1 MKRIAVVTRDE
12 FLYKKIALSLADH
25 DTVMLGSNDD
35 FSNFERVFL
44 DIDTCD
50 VASVGKVTMSRRGN
64 CDLPIPFDIDAP
76 ARYLSKKVSAR
87 LIPERREVT
96 LGDISV
102 KLTEL
107 EFLLFSLIVEA
118 GGEAVSRERILYEIW
133 HGEADGGIVN
143 VYVHYLREKLEIGGE
158 RVIVASRGKGY
169 SLSEKYAKMFGERSG
184 D

>member
-12 FLYKKIALSLADH
+12 FLYKKIALSLEGCDA
-25 DTVMLGSNDD
+25 VMLGSSDVVTGFD
-35 FSNFERVFL
+35 KVFW

-50 VASVGKVTMSRRGN
+50 AASFGKITMSRRGN

-76 ARYLSKKVSAR
+76 ARYLAKTVVAR
-87 LIPERREVT
+87 LLPERREVT
-96 LGDISV
+96 LGDVSV

-107 EFLLFSLIVEA
+107 EFLLFELIVEA
-118 GGEAVSRERILYEIW
+118 GGEAVSRERILDQVW

-143 VYVHYLREKLEIGGE
+143 VYIHYLREKLESGGE

-169 SLSEKYAKMFGERSG
+169 SLSEKYAKMFRERSG

>member
-1 MKRIAVVTRDE
+1 MKKIAVLTRDE
-12 FLYKKIALSLADH
+12 FLYKKIALSFEGCN
-25 DTVMLGSNDD
+25 TVMLGSGDD
-35 FSNFERVFL
+35 AHGFDRVFL
-44 DIDTCD
+44 DLDTCEA
-50 VASVGKVTMSRRGN
+50 ASVGKVTMSRRVS
-64 CDLPIPFDIDAP
+64 CDLPVPFGIDAP
-76 ARYLSKKVSAR
+76 ARYLSKKASAR

-107 EFLLFSLIVEA
+107 EFLLFSLIVDA
-118 GGEAVSRERILYEIW
+118 GGEAVSREEILERVW

-143 VYVHYLREKLEIGGE
+143 LREKLESGGE

>member
-1 MKRIAVVTRDE
+1 MKKIAVLTRDE
-12 FLYKKIALSLADH
+12 FLYKKIALSLEGCN
-25 DTVMLGSNDD
+25 TVMLGSGDD
-35 FSNFERVFL
+35 AHGFDRVFL
-44 DIDTCD
+44 DLDTCE
-50 VASVGKVTMSRRGN
+50 VASVGKVTMSRRVS
-64 CDLPIPFDIDAP
+64 CDLPIPFGIDAP
-76 ARYLSKKVSAR
+76 ARYLSEKASAR

-118 GGEAVSRERILYEIW
+118 GGEAVSREEILERVW

-143 VYVHYLREKLEIGGE
+143 VYIHYLREKLESGGE

>member
-12 FLYKKIALSLADH
+12 FLYKKIALSLAGH

-35 FSNFERVFL
+35 FSGFDRVFL
-44 DIDTCD
+44 DIDTCEA
-50 VASVGKVTMSRRGN
+50 ASVGKVTMSRHSY

-76 ARYLSKKVSAR
+76 ARYLSEKASGR

-96 LGDISV
+96 IGDLSI

-118 GGEAVSRERILYEIW
+118 GGEAVSREKILEEVW

-143 VYVHYLREKLEIGGE
+143 VYIHYLREKLESGGE

-169 SLSEKYAKMFGERSG
+169 SLSEKYAKMFGERSS